1 MAVYLVTGAAGF
13 IGSWLTHALVERG
26 ETVRALDNFSTGRRE
41 NLAGISGKIDLI
53 GADLRN
59 ADAMSKACAGVQIIF
74 HQGALPSVPLSI
86 QDPRTSHASNI
97 DGTFN
102 LLEAARAAGVQ
113 RIVYAA
119 SSSAYGNKNPLP
131 QQESMPPGP
140 ISPYAVQKLV
150 GELYLRSYWEI
161 FGLETV
167 ALRYFNIF
175 GPRQAPDSPYSG
187 VMAKFIR
194 MMLDD
199 DQPVIFGDGE
209 QSRDFT
215 YIENIVQA
223 NLKAATAPAAKV
235 AGRVFNIACGEP
247 HTLNETYHLLAE
259 ILGYKNPPQ
268 YGPPREGDIQHSY
281 ANISAAREALG
292 YDPTVNFVE
301 GLRRTVAW
309 YQEKHQEKQKEMKK
323 AEVSA

>member
-1 MAVYLVTGAAGF
+1 MTYLVTGGAGF
-13 IGSWLTHALVERG
+13 IGSWLTQALAERG
-26 ETVRALDNFSTGRRE
+26 DTVRALDNFSTGKRE
-41 NLAGISGKIDLI
+41 NLAGLRGKIEVI
-53 GADLRN
+53 EADLR
-59 ADAMSKACAGVQIIF
+59 DAAAVAKACKGVECIF

-86 QDPRTSHASNI
+86 QDPRTSHDSNI

-102 LLEAARAAGVQ
+102 LLEAARAAGV
-113 RIVYAA
+113 RRVVYAA

-131 QQESMPPGP
+131 QQESMLPGP
-140 ISPYAVQKLV
+140 LSPYAVQKLV
-150 GELYLRSYWEI
+150 GELYLHSYWKV

-194 MMLDD
+194 MMLDNA
-199 DQPVIFGDGE
+199 QPVIFGDGE

-215 YIENIVQA
+215 YIENVVQA
-223 NLKAATAPAAKV
+223 NLKAASAPVEKV

-247 HTLNETYHLLAE
+247 HTLNETYRLLAE

-268 YGPPREGDIQHSY
+268 YGPPRGGDIQHSY
-281 ANISAAREALG
+281 ADISAARQALG
-292 YDPTVNFVE
+292 YDPQVNFVE
-301 GLRRTVAW
+301 GLCRTGSW
-309 YQEKHQEKQKEMKK
+309 YRDHHQDKHS
-323 AEVSA
+323 SAHQVGTPA

>member
-13 IGSWLTHALVERG
+13 IGSWITHALAERG
-26 ETVRALDNFSTGRRE
+26 DTVRALDNFATGYRK
-41 NLAGISGKIDLI
+41 NLAGVQGKMEILE
-53 GADLRN
+53 ADLRD
-59 ADAMSKACAGVQIIF
+59 ADAMTKACEGVHAIF

-86 QDPRTSHASNI
+86 KDPRTSHTSNI

-102 LLEAARAAGVQ
+102 LIEAARTAGVK

-131 QQESMPPGP
+131 QKESMPPGP

-150 GELYLRSYWEI
+150 GELYLRSYWDV

-194 MMLDD
+194 MMLQN

-215 YIENIVQA
+215 YIENVVQA
-223 NLKAATAPAAKV
+223 NLKAAAAPAEKV
-235 AGRVFNIACGEP
+235 AGCVFNIACGEP
-247 HTLNETYHLLAE
+247 HTLTETYHVLAE
-259 ILGYKNPPQ
+259 MLGYRNPPQ

-281 ANISAAREALG
+281 ADISAAREALE
-292 YDPTVNFVE
+292 YDPKVDFVE

-309 YQEKHQEKQKEMKK
+309 YREQHLSKEKTG
-323 AEVSA
+323 ATA

>member
-1 MAVYLVTGAAGF
+1 MATCLVTGAAGF
-13 IGSWLTHALVERG
+13 IGSWLTHALAERG
-26 ETVRALDNFSTGRRE
+26 DTVRALDNFSTGKRE
-41 NLAGISGKIDLI
+41 NLETVQGKFEII
-53 GADLRN
+53 EADLR
-59 ADAMSKACAGVQIIF
+59 DAAAMNQACKSVEFIF

-86 QDPRTSHASNI
+86 QDPRTSHEANI

-102 LLEAARAAGVQ
+102 LLEAARANGVR

-131 QQESMPPGP
+131 QTETMLPGP
-140 ISPYAVQKLV
+140 LSPYAVQKLV
-150 GELYLRSYWEI
+150 GELYLRSYAEV

-194 MMLDD
+194 MMLDN

-215 YIENIVQA
+215 YIENVVQA
-223 NLKAATAPAAKV
+223 NLKAASAPAEKV
-235 AGRVFNIACGEP
+235 SGRVFNIACGEP
-247 HTLNETYHLLAE
+247 HTLNETYQLLAK
-259 ILGYKNPPQ
+259 ILDYKNPPQ

-292 YDPTVNFVE
+292 YDPQVDFVE
-301 GLRRTVAW
+301 GLRRTVDW
-309 YQEKHQEKQKEMKK
+309 YKENHR
-323 AEVSA
+323 ARLQPANVAGASA